1 LRGFSSI
8 IWYQCYIG
16 PVIGGTSGRIRVALI
31 FAEGEM
37 MKLHIY
43 EHCPFST
50 RARMIFGLK
59 AIPVEISIVMEGDAE
74 TPRRLV
80 GKKVVPI
87 LEKDDGTAMAESM
100 DIVRYVDDMFA
111 PKLLTEPV
119 REEIE
124 AWCQDA
130 RSTISKLAIP
140 RMTKSSFA
148 ENATDAARQAYR
160 EREQRALGDLEA
172 LIGDTPRLVV
182 EAEGLLARL
191 ELIIGD
197 WKAYSVT
204 DLVLYSN
211 LRALSIVKDLKF
223 GPKARRFAEKMAV
236 LGGVPLLDDRAI

>member
-1 LRGFSSI
+1 
-8 IWYQCYIG
+8 
-16 PVIGGTSGRIRVALI
+16 
-31 FAEGEM
+31 M

-50 RARMIFGLK
+50 RARMIFFLK
-59 AIPVEISIVMEGDAE
+59 AIPVEISVVMEGDAE
-74 TPRRLV
+74 TPMRLV

-100 DIVRYVDDMFA
+100 DIVHYVDEKFA
-111 PKLLTEPV
+111 PKFLTEPV

-124 AWCQDA
+124 AWCRDA

-148 ENATDAARQAYR
+148 ENATQAARQAYR

-172 LIGDTPRLVV
+172 LISDTPRLVV
-182 EAEGLLARL
+182 EAEGLLAAL
-191 ELIIGD
+191 ELVIRD
-197 WKAYSVT
+197 WKAYSET
-204 DLVLYSN
+204 DLVLYSS
-211 LRALSIVKDLKF
+211 LRALSIVKDLKL
-223 GPKARRFAEKMAV
+223 GPKARHFAEKMAA